1 MKIATEQSAEWFEK
15 IHPPGSAGK
24 YQGSREIVSSR
35 MYREMEGRK

>member
-24 YQGSREIVSSR
+24 YQGSREIVSSKIWE
-35 MYREMEGRK
+35 EMRRG